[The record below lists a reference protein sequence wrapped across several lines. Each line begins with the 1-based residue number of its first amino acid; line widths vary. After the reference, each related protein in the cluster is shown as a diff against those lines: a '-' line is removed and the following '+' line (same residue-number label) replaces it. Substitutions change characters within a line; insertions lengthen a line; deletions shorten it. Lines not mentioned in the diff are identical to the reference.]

1 MVQSSS
7 KLSTKLDEIYNT
19 WFASRPEVTRFYAAN
34 SFKRPQ
40 VEGVM
45 QQVCTACGNLQSHG
59 AKACVA
65 CSEENLLSIF
75 RVTEMKSGSKGEV
88 QYTRHDN
95 TCPACGERDRMLL
108 MGARNATL
116 GAQVVEHSWA
126 SPFNDDKKLIAFS
139 DSVQDAA
146 HRAGFFGARTYQNN
160 VRMALSKVMDETM
173 PAGAPTAL
181 PWSEFLLQMAQS
193 FDKPGAV
200 LHMPPEK
207 LVAEFIG
214 PNMTWHPNWSVDLL
228 KNGALPANSRLPELV
243 RKRLMWQAVSEMTYL
258 SHRGRTLERI
268 GKACLTVPMA
278 RLVPLVAI
286 DRWAKECAAPR
297 WHEQGR
303 QALTDGCANESGGPN
318 HRVRL
323 QA

>member
-1 MVQSSS
+1 MWMRELRRMVANLAVNPQDVKLRSSADVPANPDGVYLPLIQCTACRTTGWLSRLVQSSS

-40 VEGVM
+40 VEGIP
-45 QQVCTACGNLQSHG
+45 QQVCTACGNLQGHG

-65 CSEENLLSIF
+65 CSEESLLSIF
-75 RVTEMKSGSKGEV
+75 RVTEMKSGTKGEV

-108 MGARNATL
+108 LGARNATL

-173 PAGAPTAL
+173 PGGAPTAL
-181 PWSEFLLQMAQS
+181 H
-193 FDKPGAV
+193 K
-200 LHMPPEK
+200 
-207 LVAEFIG
+207 
-214 PNMTWHPNWSVDLL
+214 
-228 KNGALPANSRLPELV
+228 
-243 RKRLMWQAVSEMTYL
+243 
-258 SHRGRTLERI
+258 
-268 GKACLTVPMA
+268 
-278 RLVPLVAI
+278 
-286 DRWAKECAAPR
+286 
-297 WHEQGR
+297 
-303 QALTDGCANESGGPN
+303 ALTSRARCCTCPPKSWWLSSLA
-318 HRVRL
+318 L
-323 QA
+323 T